1 MIIWWKVKIKNK
13 MALFYIHLMSLD
25 KEIVSLTNK
34 THNNWMKAKDDYE
47 HSDSII
53 QRDNI
58 AVRIPEY
65 LDEEDKK

>member
-1 MIIWWKVKIKNK
+1 
-13 MALFYIHLMSLD
+13 MSLD

>member
-1 MIIWWKVKIKNK
+1 

-25 KEIVSLTNK
+25 KEIISLTNK
-34 THNNWMKAKDDYE
+34 THNNWMKAKHDYE

-53 QRDNI
+53 QRDNT
-58 AVRIPEY
+58 AVRIPEH